1 MKKFLFAFLFILIG
15 LLLGAGA
22 MFAITKLNEKQ
33 APIVETNND
42 TEDNEQLE
50 DEDDIVTADHEDLT
64 TYAEGYYSV
73 YSQKC
78 DMSFPYPEAM
88 TFEYLQ
94 DYGAPAAVGD
104 KNKGWHLSDHLAPEE
119 AHNLFESRFDH
130 QIVIAMTGLPYTE
143 HLGSG
148 YTSANLVISCKEDLV
163 TDIEKLMDD
172 MENSLPAL
180 NNSGAFTLTINDI
193 KDTEVNGNEAISF
206 NLSGGMVDLDYIVT
220 RSDTHIY
227 LFSSFVG
234 STDPKI
240 QNAAEY
246 IVENISI

>member
-33 APIVETNND
+33 APVVQTNND

-50 DEDDIVTADHEDLT
+50 DEDDIVTTDHEDLT

-78 DMSFPYPEAM
+78 GMTFPFPEAE
-88 TFEYLQ
+88 TFKYLE
-94 DYGAPAAVGD
+94 DLGAPAAVGD
-104 KNKGWHLSDHLAPEE
+104 KNKGWYLSDSASAEGYTSFG
-119 AHNLFESRFDH
+119 NVFDH
-130 QIVIAMTGLPYTE
+130 QIMINMTALPFTD

-148 YTSANLVISCKEDLV
+148 YTSGNIVFNCKEDINTTL
-163 TDIEKLMDD
+163 DELMDEFED
-172 MENSLPAL
+172 LVVEMNG
-180 NNSGAFTLTINDI
+180 GAAFFLTIDDVKNT
-193 KDTEVNGNEAISF
+193 KLNGNDAISF
-206 NLSGGMVDLDYIVT
+206 MLKGGMVDLEYTIT
-220 RSDTHIY
+220 RNDTHIY
-227 LFSSFVG
+227 MISSFIG
-234 STDPKI
+234 SPDTKI
-240 QNAAEY
+240 REAAEY